1 MLKTLDVLIGATTVL
16 LLFSMAVTV
25 ITQAITSIAGR
36 RGRHLRAGLA
46 DLLEQLGIP
55 AGECAQGIAHS
66 LLTHPLIRVGKGSL
80 GTVIHRE
87 EFTKLLFDLAS
98 GAGVQKLSVDSQ
110 AALKKA
116 LAEGGIS
123 DPQQTLKNIRAMALQ
138 LEASNPALSNQMR
151 DGLAI
156 LHEASSDFVARVNS
170 WFDQT
175 IDRVSERFTNYTH
188 WITMGVAV
196 VVVLVVQLDMIAVAD
211 RLWIDD
217 QFRSTVVSE
226 ATRQFCATK
235 QFSDSTAN
243 TKVDPKPY
251 YDLLNKTALITLPLD
266 GGWLEQLK
274 DWRKVP
280 GMVLSILLIS
290 LGAPFW
296 YNALKDLLKL
306 RSSLSQKDDAQRAT
320 RQAAPPD
327 SGAASSSANPSAAP
341 PQPAWLS
348 GERGDLTAVG

>member
-1 MLKTLDVLIGATTVL
+1 MLKTLDILIGATTVL

-25 ITQAITSIAGR
+25 ITQAITTIGGR

-46 DLLEQLGIP
+46 DLLQQLGIP
-55 AGECAQGIAHS
+55 AGDCAQGIATS
-66 LLTHPLIRVGKGSL
+66 LLKHPLIRVGKSSL

-87 EFTKLLFDLAS
+87 EFTKLLLDLAS
-98 GAGVQKLSVDSQ
+98 GVGVQKLSDDSQ

-116 LAEGGIS
+116 LAAGGIS
-123 DPQQTLKNIRAMALQ
+123 DPEQTLKNIRAMALQ
-138 LEASNPALSNQMR
+138 VEASNPEISNQMR

-175 IDRVSERFTNYTH
+175 IDRVSERFTRYTH

-196 VVVLVVQLDMIAVAD
+196 VVVVVVQLDMIAVAD

-217 QFRSTVVSE
+217 QFRNAVVSS
-226 ATRQFCATK
+226 ATK
-235 QFSDSTAN
+235 QFSESAAN

-251 YDLLNKTALITLPLD
+251 YDLLNSTALITLPLD
-266 GGWLEQLK
+266 GSWFERLK

-306 RSSLSQKDDAQRAT
+306 RSSLSQKDDAQRAQ
-320 RQAAPPD
+320 RQAAPGD
-327 SGAASSSANPSAAP
+327 SGTTSSSANTSAVS

-348 GERGDLTAVG
+348 GERGDLAAVG

>member
-25 ITQAITSIAGR
+25 VTQTITSIAGR
-36 RGRHLRAGLA
+36 RGKHLRAGLA

-55 AGECAQGIAHS
+55 AGKIAKEIGTS
-66 LLTHPLIRVGKGSL
+66 LLTHPLIRVGKRSL

-98 GAGVQKLSVDSQ
+98 GSGVQKLSDDAQS
-110 AALKKA
+110 ALKKA
-116 LAEGGIS
+116 LADGGII
-123 DPQQTLKNIRAMALQ
+123 DPEQALKNIRALALQ
-138 LEASNPALSNQMR
+138 LEASNPEISNQMR

-156 LHEASSDFVARVNS
+156 LHEAPSDFVARVNS

-175 IDRVSERFTNYTH
+175 IDRVSERFTRYTH

-196 VVVLVVQLDMIAVAD
+196 VVVLAVQLDMIAVAD

-217 QFRSTVVSE
+217 QFRNAVVSS
-226 ATRQFCATK
+226 ATK

-306 RSSLSQKDDAQRAT
+306 RSSLSQKDDAQRSQ
-320 RQAAPPD
+320 RQAAPVE
-327 SGAASSSANPSAAP
+327 GGTASSSATASAAP
-341 PQPAWLS
+341 PSPAWLS
-348 GERGDLTAVG
+348 GERGDLAAVG

>member
-36 RGRHLRAGLA
+36 RGRHLRAGLT

-55 AGECAQGIAHS
+55 AGDLAQGIATS
-66 LLTHPLIRVGKGSL
+66 LLTHPLIRVGKRSL

-87 EFTKLLFDLAS
+87 EFTKLLLDLAS
-98 GAGVQKLSVDSQ
+98 GTGVQKLAADSE

-116 LAEGGIS
+116 LADGGIS
-123 DPQQTLKNIRAMALQ
+123 DPEQALKNIRAVALQ
-138 LEASNPALSNQMR
+138 LEASNPEISNQMR

-175 IDRVSERFTNYTH
+175 IDRVSERFTSYTH

-196 VVVLVVQLDMIAVAD
+196 GVVMVVQLDMIAVID

-217 QFRSTVVSE
+217 QFRSTIVSE
-226 ATRQFCATK
+226 ATK
-235 QFSDSTAN
+235 KFSDNPAN
-243 TKVDPKPY
+243 AFDAANAKVDPKPY
-251 YDLLNKTALITLPLD
+251 YDLLNSTALITLPLD
-266 GGWLEQLK
+266 HSYFDQLLNL
-274 DWRKVP
+274 RKVP
-280 GMVLSILLIS
+280 GMLLSILLIS

-306 RSSLSQKDDAQRAT
+306 RSSLSQKDDAQRAQ
-320 RQAAPPD
+320 RQAAPGD
-327 SGAASSSANPSAAP
+327 SGTASSSANPSAVP
-341 PQPAWLS
+341 SQPAWLS
-348 GERGDLTAVG
+348 GERGDLAAVG